1 MYEKVSG
8 TWDSKRRP
16 RNDGDGNDGN
26 GEIVMMREKGLDY
39 RKILDEIY
47 EEIQPELHSGKVAD
61 YIPALANEEKGQFA
75 MSVTLKDGMV
85 YSVGDA
91 AKKFSIQSISKV
103 FTFTLALEIYSVELY
118 RRLGVEPS
126 GNPFN
131 SLVQLEYENGK
142 PRNPFIN
149 AGALAI
155 TDALV
160 SHYGD
165 QYKTLEAVMHFV
177 RVLSGNPELSFDA
190 AVANSEMEH
199 GDRNLSLAHLM
210 KSFGN
215 FENDVTQTVMTYFKH
230 CSITM
235 NTEELSRAFL
245 FLAFG
250 GNDPVSGRS
259 FISLS
264 KTKRINAVMLTCGHY
279 DASGEFA
286 FHVGLPAKSGVGGG
300 IAAVV
305 PGELSI
311 AVWSPALNKY
321 GNSHAGTLALE
332 LFTNKTGVSIF

>member
-1 MYEKVSG
+1 M
-8 TWDSKRRP
+8 
-16 RNDGDGNDGN
+16 
-26 GEIVMMREKGLDY
+26 DY
-39 RKILDEIY
+39 QAILDEIY
-47 EEIQPELHSGKVAD
+47 EEIQPELKRGKVAD
-61 YIPALANEEKGQFA
+61 YIPALAQVEQEQFA
-75 MSVTLKDGMV
+75 MTVTLEDGSV

-91 AKKFSIQSISKV
+91 KKQFSIQSISKV
-103 FTFTLALEIYSVELY
+103 FTFTLALDIYSTELY
-118 RRLGVEPS
+118 KRVGVEPS

-131 SLVQLEYENGK
+131 SLVQLEYENGI

-149 AGALAI
+149 AGAIAI
-155 TDALV
+155 TDSLV
-160 SHYGD
+160 SHYKD
-165 QYKTLEAVMHFV
+165 HYKTLEVIMNFV
-177 RVLSGNPELSFDA
+177 RELSGNPSLSFDPE
-190 AVANSEMEH
+190 VANSEMEH

-215 FENDVTQTVMTYFKH
+215 FENDVTNTVMTYFKH
-230 CSITM
+230 CSIIM

-245 FLAFG
+245 FLAFAG
-250 GNDPVSGRS
+250 KDPISGRE
-259 FISLS
+259 FITCP

-305 PGELSI
+305 PGKMSI

-332 LFTNKTGVSIF
+332 KFTTKTGVSIF